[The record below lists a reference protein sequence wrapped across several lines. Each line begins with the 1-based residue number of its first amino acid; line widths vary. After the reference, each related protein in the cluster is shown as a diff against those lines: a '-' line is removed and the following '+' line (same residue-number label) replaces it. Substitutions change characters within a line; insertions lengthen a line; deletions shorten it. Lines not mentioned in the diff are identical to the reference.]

1 MKTESRDRK
10 QKEAAVVFVV
20 AEECGNVEALCQT
33 FLKWG
38 QVTFSQRGKA
48 TTTTTKK
55 SEGWGEG
62 TAAPVS
68 LRRSRRSRER
78 RGRAWAG
85 CAGPGGGSGRSSLRG
100 WDVGDVSFAAEPGAG
115 GEEGR
120 GYAEGAA
127 LLAVAPPLPVW
138 PWAWLRPPGQALGAR
153 SSVPAWI
160 HLHLL
165 RRVLNGVSVRVSVLA
180 VVPSALTP

>member
-1 MKTESRDRK
+1 MSNFFEMGSSHIQPAWES
-10 QKEAAVVFVV
+10 
-20 AEECGNVEALCQT
+20 NNNNN
-33 FLKWG
+33 
-38 QVTFSQRGKA
+38 
-48 TTTTTKK
+48 KK

-78 RGRAWAG
+78 GGRAWAG